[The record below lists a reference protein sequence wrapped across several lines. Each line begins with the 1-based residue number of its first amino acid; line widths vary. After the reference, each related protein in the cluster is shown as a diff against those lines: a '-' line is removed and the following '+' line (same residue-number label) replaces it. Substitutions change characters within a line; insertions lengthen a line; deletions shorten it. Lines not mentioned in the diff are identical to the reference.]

1 MFTWR
6 AQRVEKEAGRRQ
18 TKHLPNAEEEGT
30 TIYSGE
36 SGDIATEVAT
46 EAVEEDSRRRR
57 RLPSTYH
64 HKAQSR
70 LAPAASRRQGALQL
84 LYSGRQRRRGSLSDN
99 AIRSL
104 SFDVDD

>member
-6 AQRVEKEAGRRQ
+6 AQRVEKEAGPRQ

-36 SGDIATEVAT
+36 SGEIATEVAT

-57 RLPSTYH
+57 RLPENF
-64 HKAQSR
+64 
-70 LAPAASRRQGALQL
+70 LVFL
-84 LYSGRQRRRGSLSDN
+84 LWAVACTTSESLF
-99 AIRSL
+99 I
-104 SFDVDD
+104 